1 MWGAVTARRDLT
13 ASGERGVHAAVL
25 FVALAIA
32 VLAWALAT
40 GDLTYRYVASWS
52 SSFTPLPYRLGA
64 VWAGPSGALLL
75 WAFALGAGAAAGSA
89 TLERGSSLRAW
100 TGALL
105 ALMLVAV
112 LAMACFD
119 SSPFQRLAFAPD
131 DGRGLPLEW
140 VRPVVLV
147 QMPLGYIAMAL
158 VSVPAVMT
166 VMGAIGRAPWQETA
180 RRWAVAT
187 WALASAAMLLD
198 WRRRY
203 GDAAWS
209 DDWRWAPVHA
219 GTAFAWAGAALLVV
233 ATTRRWRVNASL
245 GAAFAAFTLALVGVT
260 VRRAF
265 GWEGVHGF
273 ASSAIGRAA
282 AWLALAVVLAATVD
296 AIRASR
302 GTRGLSASALRVA
315 LGALTVAT
323 AVLALAGFTRSQTVE
338 LREGERSRVSD
349 RFGAAWTL
357 SLEGVSTVGREN
369 VIANV
374 IAVRGAAKGH
384 GSAFVT
390 AEVRSL
396 YAGTSSAPADQLI
409 VSGVSPGML
418 QDLRLD
424 VREATSTDAI
434 VDVRFV
440 PFATWLWI
448 AGAVA
453 VIAALVTALA
463 ALPGGASAAGAPSVA
478 EPNVPSPEA
487 A

>member
-1 MWGAVTARRDLT
+1 M
-13 ASGERGVHAAVL
+13 HAAVV

-32 VLAWALAT
+32 GLAWALAT

-52 SSFTPLPYRLGA
+52 SSYTPLPYRLGA

-75 WAFALGAGAAAGSA
+75 WAFALGAGASTGSA
-89 TLERGSSLRAW
+89 TLARGSSLRAW

-105 ALMLVAV
+105 ALLLVAV

-119 SSPFQRLAFAPD
+119 SSPFLRLAFAPD

-166 VMGAIGRAPWQETA
+166 VMGAIGRAPWQEAA
-180 RRWAVAT
+180 RRWALAT
-187 WALASAAMLLD
+187 WALAGAAMLFD

-209 DDWRWAPVHA
+209 EDWRWAPVHA
-219 GTAFAWAGAALLVV
+219 GTAFAWAGASLLVI

-245 GAAFAAFTLALVGVT
+245 GAAFAAFTLALVGLT
-260 VRRAF
+260 MRRAF
-265 GWEGVHGF
+265 GWDGVHDF
-273 ASSAIGRAA
+273 AASAVGRAA
-282 AWLALAVVLAATVD
+282 AWLTLALVMAGAVD
-296 AIRASR
+296 AIRA
-302 GTRGLSASALRVA
+302 TRGVRRRSALAMRIA
-315 LGALTVAT
+315 HGALIVVA
-323 AVLALAGFTRSQTVE
+323 AALVVVGFTRTQTVD

-349 RFGAAWTL
+349 RFGTAWTL

-374 IAVRGAAKGH
+374 IAVRAAAKGR

-396 YAGTSSAPADQLI
+396 YSGAANEPVDQLI
-409 VSGVSPGML
+409 VSGVSAGLL

-424 VREATSTDAI
+424 VREATNTDAV

-440 PFATWLWI
+440 PIATWLWI

-453 VIAALVTALA
+453 VLAALVA
-463 ALPGGASAAGAPSVA
+463 ALSPMPGDESATGEPSTVDAG
-478 EPNVPSPEA
+478 VPSTELA
-487 A
+487 

>member
-1 MWGAVTARRDLT
+1 M
-13 ASGERGVHAAVL
+13 HAAVL

-32 VLAWALAT
+32 GLAWALAT

-64 VWAGPSGALLL
+64 VWAGPSGALLV
-75 WAFALGAGAAAGSA
+75 WAFALGAGAATGSA

-105 ALMLVAV
+105 ALLVVAV

-119 SSPFQRLAFAPD
+119 SSPFLRLAFAPD

-147 QMPLGYIAMAL
+147 QMPLGYLAMAL

-166 VMGAIGRAPWQETA
+166 VMGAMGRTPWQETA

-187 WALASAAMLLD
+187 WALASAAMLFD

-219 GTAFAWAGAALLVV
+219 GTAFAWAGASLLVV

-245 GAAFAAFTLALVGVT
+245 GAAFSAFTLALAGLT
-260 VRRAF
+260 MRRAF
-265 GWEGVHGF
+265 GWDGVHGF
-273 ASSAIGRAA
+273 ASSAVGRAA
-282 AWLALAVVLAATVD
+282 AWLSLAIVLAGTVD

-302 GTRGLSASALRVA
+302 GARAVSVSAMRVA
-315 LGALTVAT
+315 YGALLVVA
-323 AVLALAGFTRSQTVE
+323 AVLVVVGFTRTQTVD
-338 LREGERSRVSD
+338 LREGERARASD
-349 RFGAAWTL
+349 RFGTAWTL

-374 IAVRGAAKGH
+374 IAVRAAAQGH

-396 YAGTSSAPADQLI
+396 YAGTASEPVDQLI
-409 VSGVSPGML
+409 VSGVSPGIL

-424 VREATSTDAI
+424 VREATNTEAI

-453 VIAALVTALA
+453 VLAALVA
-463 ALPGGASAAGAPSVA
+463 ACSPMPAGTPVSS
-478 EPNVPSPEA
+478 EPQGTETHVPSPPA